1 MNEEYL
7 DQIDE
12 MLAQGKDVY
21 DIVSSISSQDGF
33 TGNEF
38 ALMDQVIQK
47 KKNIPVTSEPGYSE
61 LADQDTPQGPLTT
74 SESGP
79 QGSDF
84 SSPESNQDLLD
95 RAQSD
100 IGDDYAFW
108 LKNALK
114 SGAELEY
121 KREDPTPTLLKFGYE
136 ISKFT
141 SIGAGPALVSAARD
155 YFDDDNQKSTNASM
169 PVPPIGSPAYK
180 QWYNSLPS
188 SVQGDVTAPPDY
200 LDYEFTEEQNKLADD
215 LYSKVVEEFR
225 SQEGLKEAIMAFDQ
239 DAQNELQ
246 RKLDS
251 GEISSKEFEI

>member
-7 DQIDE
+7 NQIDE

-47 KKNIPVTSEPGYSE
+47 KKNIPVTSEPDSSE
-61 LADQDTPQGPLTT
+61 LAGQDTPQGPLTT

-100 IGDDYAFW
+100 VGEDYAFW
-108 LKNALK
+108 LNNALK

-121 KREDPTPTLLKFGYE
+121 KREDPTPTSLKVGMG
-136 ISKFT
+136 
-141 SIGAGPALVSAARD
+141 IGALGVFSGGLSGLVGGVQD
-155 YFDDDNQKSTNASM
+155 FFDDDDQKSTNADM
-169 PVPPIGSPAYK
+169 PVPPVGSPAYK
-180 QWYNSLPS
+180 QWYDSLHQAS
-188 SVQGDVTAPPDY
+188 RET
-200 LDYEFTEEQNKLADD
+200 
-215 LYSKVVEEFR
+215 
-225 SQEGLKEAIMAFDQ
+225 
-239 DAQNELQ
+239 
-246 RKLDS
+246 
-251 GEISSKEFEI
+251 